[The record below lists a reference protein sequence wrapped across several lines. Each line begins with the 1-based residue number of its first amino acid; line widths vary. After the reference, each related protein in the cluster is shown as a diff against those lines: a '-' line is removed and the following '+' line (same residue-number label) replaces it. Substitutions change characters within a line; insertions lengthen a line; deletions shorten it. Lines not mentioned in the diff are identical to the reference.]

1 MQEDLITFDFEWLS
15 LPKAEFKMLVMI
27 ADIGQNLG
35 NASDLCRYFN
45 RSPQT
50 KNKKPLRKALKSLAE
65 QNIIDLEKQRN
76 DYVVT
81 LLNPILQ
88 ENEVC
93 IKRKYVTE
101 ILHHNYTQEV
111 AWETVLKVYIW
122 LLKVGENIFTNR
134 EIGECIGVSKSTVT
148 EAKNAL
154 QELGA
159 FMIDYVTK
167 KNGENYYRVG
177 QIAEFSA
184 FWNNVQRAVTFH
196 FEYIVLYF
204 MK

>member
-15 LPKAEFKMLVMI
+15 LPKAEFKMLLMI

-45 RSPQT
+45 RSPQS

-65 QNIIDLEKQRN
+65 QSIIDLEKQEN
-76 DYVVT
+76 DYVAT

-101 ILHHNYTQEV
+101 ILHHNYTPKV
-111 AWETVLKVYIW
+111 AWENVLKVYIW
-122 LLKVGENIFTNR
+122 LLNVGENLFTNR
-134 EIGECIGVSKSTVT
+134 QISKCIGVSESTIT
-148 EAKNAL
+148 GAKNAL
-154 QELGA
+154 IELGA
-159 FMIDYVTK
+159 VLINKVTIK
-167 KNGENYYRVG
+167 EGEQFYKCIG
-177 QIAEFSA
+177 QTAEISA
-184 FWNNVQRAVTFH
+184 FWNNV
-196 FEYIVLYF
+196 
-204 MK
+204 

>member
-27 ADIGQNLG
+27 ADIGKNLG

>member
-45 RSPQT
+45 RSPQN
-50 KNKKPLRKALKSLAE
+50 KNKNRLREALENLAE
-65 QNIIDLEKQRN
+65 QNIIDLEKQKN
-76 DYVVT
+76 DYVAT
-81 LLNPILQ
+81 LLNPIIQ

-101 ILHHNYTQEV
+101 ILHHNYTQKV

-134 EIGECIGVSKSTVT
+134 SFCKFPLT
-148 EAKNAL
+148 
-154 QELGA
+154 
-159 FMIDYVTK
+159 
-167 KNGENYYRVG
+167 
-177 QIAEFSA
+177 
-184 FWNNVQRAVTFH
+184 
-196 FEYIVLYF
+196 
-204 MK
+204 